1 MRKRAEAE
9 HLENGRYLNEVRG
22 FFERSKRCGH
32 VFKVSCYRSFLL
44 ANSGALLTHEYE
56 TSLWRCG
63 VYQASTLV
71 SRSLRFCLDTRVLAW
86 SEKLRH

>member
-1 MRKRAEAE
+1 MRKRVREE
-9 HLENGRYLNEVRG
+9 RLENGRFLNEVRG
-22 FFERSKRCGH
+22 FFERRKRCGH

-44 ANSGALLTHEYE
+44 ANSGALLTHGYE

-71 SRSLRFCLDTRVLAW
+71 SRQKRSDLDTRVLAW